1 MFNFATKKDMVEIPN
16 DNDKSPWVVTEYRLD
31 ISSAEMRIQLK
42 PLRNT
47 TGSTKINTASTRT
60 VTYDNKVSWFSNL

>member
-1 MFNFATKKDMVEIPN
+1 LIDIGDMVEIPN

-47 TGSTKINTASTRT
+47 TAALKLTPLTDGQ
-60 VTYDNKVSWFSNL
+60 